1 MKNKYKE
8 QRGVTLVS
16 LIVTIII
23 ILILAGI
30 SIKASVGNDGII
42 EEAQNT
48 KEQQERQ
55 MVEMQIDTIVATCE
69 LNSALDSNNSLNS
82 LWTKLINAK
91 LITEAPTEPTSTNE
105 ETGIDTYTVTT
116 TVNTE
121 KEILITHVESE

>member
-55 MVEMQIDTIVATCE
+55 MVEMQIDTIVATWE

-105 ETGIDTYTVTT
+105 ETGIETYTVTT